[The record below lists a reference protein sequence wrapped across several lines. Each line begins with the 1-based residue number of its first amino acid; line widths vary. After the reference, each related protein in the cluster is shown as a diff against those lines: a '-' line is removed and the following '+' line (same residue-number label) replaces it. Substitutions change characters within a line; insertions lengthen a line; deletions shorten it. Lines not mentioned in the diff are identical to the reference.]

1 MRVHYAVSKLLQSQL
16 SGKHERASLQAVQLL
31 RALHQVSLDQ
41 GSWKTG
47 SLLMSHADPLEG
59 PKFGG
64 EPDQLEKIASY
75 VKAMTE
81 LEKRSLHGG
90 GQEDDSQEKKGRGK
104 GKNRSKTGVHDE
116 ISKGCEQS

>member
-1 MRVHYAVSKLLQSQL
+1 MSKLLQSQL

-47 SLLMSHADPLEG
+47 SLLMSHADPLER

-116 ISKGCEQS
+116 ISKG